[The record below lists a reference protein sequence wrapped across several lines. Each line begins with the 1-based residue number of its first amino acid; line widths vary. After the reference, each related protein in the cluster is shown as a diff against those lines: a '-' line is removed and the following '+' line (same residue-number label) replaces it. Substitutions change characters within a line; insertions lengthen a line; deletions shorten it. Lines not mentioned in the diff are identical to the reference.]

1 MSEFK
6 CKKQLEIIE
15 ILKEFKTNLK
25 KLYGDKLSKII
36 LYGSYSRGEQTEDS
50 DVDLA
55 IVLKGDIRPFRE
67 IDKMTAIVGEIDLKY
82 NILLSL
88 HPVSE
93 KDYESYK
100 TPLLINIHDE
110 EVII

>member
-1 MSEFK
+1 M
-6 CKKQLEIIE
+6 QDTVEIIE
-15 ILKEFKTNLK
+15 ILEEFKTNLK

-36 LYGSYSRGEQTEDS
+36 LYGSYARGEQTEDS
-50 DVDLA
+50 NVDLA
-55 IVLKGDIRPFRE
+55 IVLKGDIRPFKE
-67 IDKMTAIVGEIDLKY
+67 IDRMTAIAGDFDLKY

-93 KDYESYK
+93 KDYDSCK
-100 TPLLINIHDE
+100 TPLLINIHEE

>member
-1 MSEFK
+1 MQETV
-6 CKKQLEIIE
+6 EIIE
-15 ILKEFKTNLK
+15 ILEEFKTNLK
-25 KLYGDKLSKII
+25 KLYGEKFSKII
-36 LYGSYSRGEQTEDS
+36 LYGSYARGEQTEDS

-55 IVLKGDIRPFRE
+55 IVLKGDIRPFNE
-67 IDKMTAIVGEIDLKY
+67 IDKMTAIAGEIDLKY

-93 KDYESYK
+93 KDYKFCK
-100 TPLLINIHDE
+100 TPLLINIHEE

>member
-1 MSEFK
+1 MQETV
-6 CKKQLEIIE
+6 EIIE
-15 ILKEFKTNLK
+15 ILKEFKTNIK

-36 LYGSYSRGEQTEDS
+36 LYGSYARGEQTEDS

-55 IVLKGDIRPFRE
+55 IILKGDIRPFKE
-67 IDKMTAIVGEIDLKY
+67 IDKMTAIAGEIDLKY

-93 KDYESYK
+93 KDYEYSK
-100 TPLLINIHDE
+100 TPLLLNIHDE

>member
-1 MSEFK
+1 MQETV
-6 CKKQLEIIE
+6 EIIE
-15 ILKEFKTNLK
+15 ILKEFKTNIK

-36 LYGSYSRGEQTEDS
+36 LYGSYARGEQTEDS

-67 IDKMTAIVGEIDLKY
+67 IDKMTAIAGEIDLKY

-88 HPVSE
+88 HPVAE
-93 KDYESYK
+93 KDYESCK
-100 TPLLINIHDE
+100 TPLLLNIHEE

>member
-1 MSEFK
+1 MQETV
-6 CKKQLEIIE
+6 EIIE
-15 ILKEFKTNLK
+15 ILKEFKTNIK

-36 LYGSYSRGEQTEDS
+36 LYGSYARGEQTEDS

-55 IVLKGDIRPFRE
+55 IILKGDIRPFKE
-67 IDKMTAIVGEIDLKY
+67 IDKMTSIAGEIDLKY

-88 HPVSE
+88 HPVAE
-93 KDYESYK
+93 MDYESCK
-100 TPLLINIHDE
+100 TPLLLNIHEE

>member
-1 MSEFK
+1 MQETV
-6 CKKQLEIIE
+6 EIIE
-15 ILKEFKTNLK
+15 ILEEFKTNLK
-25 KLYGDKLSKII
+25 KLYGDQLSKII

-55 IVLKGDIRPFRE
+55 IVLKGNIRSFKE
-67 IDKMTAIVGEIDLKY
+67 IDKMTAIAGEIDLKY

-93 KDYESYK
+93 KDYESCK
-100 TPLLINIHDE
+100 TPLLINIHE
-110 EVII
+110 EEIII